1 MWKPAILIA
10 AACLSGCNSDTGEAI
25 AFAIT
30 TVCERTKPVSSA
42 PSGYAATWKESIE
55 AVEATHANDA
65 DFSRVMR
72 EQVNR
77 LRRDYY
83 QGDGGEE
90 HASFETID
98 YAGSLEVTQELTTAS
113 PDILS
118 VSMRAVFYEAGMSHP
133 NSVGASTLIWSRR
146 WHRPLTQDDVLEV
159 PPDRALRRLALS
171 RFDNPDGLQN
181 PDDPDGIPL
190 RWDRASIGPDGIT
203 WFFESYEL
211 GGYAAA
217 GSATIG
223 WPALKR
229 YLRPELPFV
238 IREVREAPD
247 TVRKQQ
253 AELCT
258 TT

>member
-1 MWKPAILIA
+1 MWKLGVLIA
-10 AACLSGCNSDTGEAI
+10 AASLGGCNSGPDEAF

-42 PSGYAATWKESIE
+42 PPGYAATWKESIK
-55 AVEATHANDA
+55 AVEARYANDA

-83 QGDGGEE
+83 RGDGGEE

-98 YAGSLEVTQELTTAS
+98 YAGSLEVTQDLTAAS

-118 VSMRAVFYEAGMSHP
+118 VSMRALFYEAGMSHP
-133 NSVGASTLIWSRR
+133 NGVGASTLIWSRR
-146 WHRPLTQDDVLEV
+146 WHRPLTQGDVFEV

-190 RWDRASIGPDGIT
+190 PWDRASIGPDGIT
-203 WFFESYEL
+203 WFFDSYEL

-223 WPALKR
+223 WPALMP

-238 IREVREAPD
+238 IGEVREGPGIL
-247 TVRKQQ
+247 RKPRPGGC
-253 AELCT
+253 A
-258 TT
+258 